1 VKVALKRLARTAA
14 TFQNYR
20 NPLHIIWKRFAAG
33 PTDMMTIV
41 DRGTGIRCGC
51 PLDAF
56 HMFAGTWYQKEYD
69 VPHVPIRREDVVI
82 DVGANHGFFA
92 LYAASAGARVYAFE
106 PSPVV
111 FKRLESNIRSNRLD
125 EKVVARPW
133 AISSEPGHVELMI
146 TDRMGGGMSTINGRF
161 AESSGI
167 AITERVN
174 VDCHTLSEILAM
186 WGIDKVR
193 RCKID
198 AEGSEIAI
206 LKGLDCKD
214 RGRFESIVLEYHPEA
229 YDVAEL
235 ISELMSWG
243 THQVGFIEEKEFG
256 CNILRAV
263 SNEALL
269 RPR

>member
-1 VKVALKRLARTAA
+1 VKEALKRLARSVT
-14 TFQNYR
+14 TFQNYQ
-20 NPLHIIWKRFAAG
+20 NPLHIMWKRFAAG
-33 PTDMMTIV
+33 PNDMITIV
-41 DRGTGIRCGC
+41 DRGTGIRCEC

-69 VPHVPIRREDVVI
+69 VPHLPIRPKDVVI
-82 DVGANHGFFA
+82 DIGANHGFFA
-92 LYAASAGARVYAFE
+92 LYAAKAGGQVYAFE

-111 FKRLESNIRSNRLD
+111 FARLESNISSNRLD
-125 EKVVARPW
+125 DKIVARPW
-133 AISSEPGHVELMI
+133 AISSAAGEVELMI

-167 AITERVN
+167 AVTERVS
-174 VDCHTLSEILAM
+174 VECHTLSEILAM

-206 LKGLDCKD
+206 VKGIDAGD
-214 RGRFESIVLEYHPEA
+214 RARFESIVLEYHPEA
-229 YDVAEL
+229 YGVAEL

-243 THQVGFIEEKEFG
+243 THQVSFIEEKEFG

-269 RPR
+269 TPR